1 MKNFGK
7 IKNTFNTILAEAI
20 TDKDETKKS
29 LFKSY
34 IKILKE
40 NKILK
45 TQFDIYTK
53 IEKMVEENQFK
64 AEKKINR
71 IIESIRE
78 FEHKAIIEANKK
90 LVDLISDKEI
100 ENYKSE
106 ELHENISNLIL
117 SVDVDTY
124 FDSLYET
131 IEYTKKNTIKEEVKG
146 NGVPNELLA
155 KLAVDKF
162 NDAYTELDES
172 TKKAVKVIVE
182 GNDETKESL
191 FNNTIKE
198 CISLINDKLKDSDI
212 NIKESLLAAKEN
224 LLDRI
229 YNNNTFENDIA
240 KILNLKND
248 LNK

>member
-7 IKNTFNTILAEAI
+7 IKNIFNTILAEAI

-53 IEKMVEENQFK
+53 IEKMVEGNQFK

-90 LVDLISDKEI
+90 LAELIIDKEI
-100 ENYKSE
+100 EDYKSE
-106 ELHENISNLIL
+106 ELHENISNLIF

-124 FDSLYET
+124 VDSLYET

-162 NDAYTELDES
+162 NDAYTELDEN

-198 CISLINDKLKDSDI
+198 CISLINDKLKDSDVD
-212 NIKESLLAAKEN
+212 IKESLLAAKEN
-224 LLDRI
+224 LLDRT
-229 YNNNTFENDIA
+229 YSNDTFENDIA
-240 KILNLKND
+240 KMLNLKND